1 MKPVVQVNLVSS
13 QPWVEL
19 LFISYEAKYD
29 KKKKNASVLIEGRYG
44 VNFFELENL

>member
-13 QPWVEL
+13 QLWVEL

-29 KKKKNASVLIEGRYG
+29 KKKKRLSSHRGTYG

>member
-29 KKKKNASVLIEGRYG
+29 KKKNASVLIEGRYG

>member
-13 QPWVEL
+13 QLWVEL

-29 KKKKNASVLIEGRYG
+29 KKKKTPQFSSRDVWS
-44 VNFFELENL
+44 